1 MRPRIVSASTFSQR
15 SNRRVAHCFLRAHS
29 IRTHI
34 SVDPFVTSTK
44 GEIHAL
50 EDLRTAGGRRA
61 RRYERRH
68 KAWVLRAERPRTQF
82 VGCEKV
88 EIVYGPTAD
97 QDEGEN
103 ATADAEADA

>member
-1 MRPRIVSASTFSQR
+1 M
-15 SNRRVAHCFLRAHS
+15 
-29 IRTHI
+29 
-34 SVDPFVTSTK
+34 
-44 GEIHAL
+44 
-50 EDLRTAGGRRA
+50 EDLRAAGGCRA

-68 KAWVLRAERPRTQF
+68 KAWVLRAERPRTQL

-88 EIVYGPTAD
+88 EVVDGPTAD